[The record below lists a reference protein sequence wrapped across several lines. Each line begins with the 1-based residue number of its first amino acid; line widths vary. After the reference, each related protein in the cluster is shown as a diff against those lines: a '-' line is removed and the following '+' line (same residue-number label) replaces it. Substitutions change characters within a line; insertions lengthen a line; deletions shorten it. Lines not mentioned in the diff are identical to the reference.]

1 MTTEELIQLLAQYPG
16 DLRVMVQG
24 YEEGYDDLEAG
35 LVVAGEANLK
45 RLGFAPS
52 KEEKQ

>member
-1 MTTEELIQLLAQYPG
+1 MTTEGLIQLLAQYPA

-24 YEEGYDDLEAG
+24 YEAGYDDLEAG
-35 LVVAGEANLK
+35 RVVAGEANVK